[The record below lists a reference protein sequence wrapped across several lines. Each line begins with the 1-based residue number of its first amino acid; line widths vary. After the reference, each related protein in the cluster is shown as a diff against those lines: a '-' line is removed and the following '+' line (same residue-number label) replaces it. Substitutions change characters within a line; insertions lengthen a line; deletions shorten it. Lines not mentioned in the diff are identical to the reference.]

1 LGFVKARVYFYLWFF
16 SLPGNPHVRG
26 WDHRRG
32 ATRDWFGFSPTDRS
46 LGCAMRACSRR
57 SSAVRGE
64 GRGRRGGEA
73 RRPLCLRSA
82 VAPGGMAQWC
92 TVDTS
97 SRSCSVSVYR
107 AFHYCTGPYS
117 GTIALRAT
125 RPLERTLSLRPLC
138 FRYLTDDAMRMQR
151 LSIPLYSRQTRI

>member
-1 LGFVKARVYFYLWFF
+1 MVFFSARESSRPWVGSPTRGHSRLVWFF
-16 SLPGNPHVRG
+16 
-26 WDHRRG
+26 
-32 ATRDWFGFSPTDRS
+32 TDRS
-46 LGCAMRACSRR
+46 ELGCAMRACSRR